1 MILVHASISLTERS
15 PLWSASTFSE
25 IHSLKTGSSN
35 PLSSVSEM
43 DEALFAFGRNSGSE
57 SSEISEISD
66 MLSGSVSLQI
76 SSEILASE
84 KISSETVLSETVLSE
99 TVPSEKSSPE
109 IAHEIWA
116 SENHI
121 ETSFSWDG
129 VIPSADSKCYM
140 ILGVTYSI

>member
-1 MILVHASISLTERS
+1 M
-15 PLWSASTFSE
+15 STFSE

-57 SSEISEISD
+57 SSEISD
-66 MLSGSVSLQI
+66 MLSESVPLQI

-84 KISSETVLSETVLSE
+84 KISSETVLSE

-116 SENHI
+116 SEKI
-121 ETSFSWDG
+121 IRKLKTKGRKFFFL
-129 VIPSADSKCYM
+129 I
-140 ILGVTYSI
+140 I